1 MPPLIFSRLEAFLFD
16 FDGTLASLQIDF
28 KALREGVFLLAASFG
43 LKNPRIPDP
52 PYLLELTRSFKD
64 QIEVFNP
71 EAAVSFYDQA
81 MNLIEEAERRA
92 AHPENLFP
100 ITPALLL
107 RLKEKN
113 KKRAV
118 LTRNSENSVYR
129 VFPELDSYIEVF
141 LPREKV
147 PHPKPDPRHIQQ
159 ALSTLNVPAD
169 KTVLVGDHPSDI
181 LAGRKSGTFTI
192 GVLSGKTAEG
202 EMREAGADM
211 ILPHI
216 DSLMKLI

>member
-1 MPPLIFSRLEAFLFD
+1 MDPLPFSRLEAFLFD

-28 KALREGVFLLAASFG
+28 NALREGVFLLAASFG
-43 LKNPRIPDP
+43 LENPRIPDP

-64 QIEVFNP
+64 QIEALNP
-71 EAAVSFYDQA
+71 EAAVSFYHQA
-81 MNLIEEAERRA
+81 MGLIEEAERQA
-92 AHPENLFP
+92 ARPENLFP

-113 KKRAV
+113 IKRAV

-129 VFPELDSYIEVF
+129 VFPDLDNYIEVF

-159 ALSTLNVPAD
+159 ALSCLNVPAE

-192 GVLSGKTAEG
+192 GVLSGRTAER
-202 EMREAGADM
+202 EMRQAGADM